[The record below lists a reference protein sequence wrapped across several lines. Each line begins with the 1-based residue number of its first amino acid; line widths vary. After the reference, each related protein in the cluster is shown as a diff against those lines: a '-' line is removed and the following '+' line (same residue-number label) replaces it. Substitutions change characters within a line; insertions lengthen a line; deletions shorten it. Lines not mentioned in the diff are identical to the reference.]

1 MARSW
6 SVAAIRAIDPA
17 GPDAQVMITGAHI
30 PDLKMRQS
38 LFIIV
43 LLMFS
48 LSAVAADNNA
58 ARYKGRTVTSVI
70 DEFRAMG
77 FGFAYSTSLVSDTL
91 PVTIEPTSTDELQI
105 VKQILG
111 PHNLTIRSEEG
122 LWLIVRGDQ
131 GGQQQG
137 EVLLIVRDK
146 RDYAPLEQL
155 TVRATPALASASI
168 LVPGIQQYSEL
179 EPGIYRIEVV
189 ASGFDPAVRRVYV
202 EPGKTTE
209 VTFLLEPERPE
220 IEAITVSAS
229 RYEISRDINT
239 SAFYLDQRTIQNMP
253 DIGEDPVRVV
263 QRLPGTAASGVSA
276 RAHFRGGEES
286 ETGIILNGQRLFD
299 PFHIRDYNN
308 IFSTIDAR
316 AIDGVEVFT
325 GGFPARYG
333 DRLSGF
339 VLMNSLDTIQPR
351 HTELGVSVFN
361 TSILSAGTFP
371 GGAAQ
376 WLVSARRS
384 NLDLVLNPKLGQPN
398 YYDVF
403 SQLAFDLTPDVR
415 LSLNGLYA
423 DDSVTVILENEP
435 SELEQA
441 TSETQNA
448 QFWVTL
454 ENQWSPVLRS
464 ISVVSFNSFSNH
476 QLGETNDAE
485 EIVSDVDDRRSVD
498 RYGFRQDWFWN
509 QSDIHL
515 VQWGFQ
521 AENSEARYDYTGQ
534 AEFFG
539 LSALYQD
546 VDDTISRDLSA
557 APIGNSF
564 AVYLSDRWK
573 VARNTIVELG
583 LRWDDQTYTGL
594 VSDSQLSP
602 RLSVLHA
609 ISPQTELR
617 FSWGRYHQSQGIH
630 ELQIEDGV
638 TSFFPAQRADHLI
651 AGIRHSFN
659 NKVSVRLELFQK
671 DMSRLR
677 PRFENLFDPLA
688 LIPELQPDRV
698 RIAPSKAR
706 ARGLEFSIDRT
717 NGSLT
722 WWASYTLSEVTD
734 TVDGIK
740 VPRSWDQTHALL
752 AGINWNNA
760 AWDFSLAANV
770 HSGWPTT
777 GMTLVDAPDP
787 AADPIAI
794 PGPRNAERHGTFA
807 SVDARISRRFSVG
820 KGTITAF
827 FEVANLFD
835 RKNICCRDYDLADD
849 TDDVLE
855 LSDDYWL
862 PRLPAIGFLWE
873 FQ

>member
-1 MARSW
+1 
-6 SVAAIRAIDPA
+6 
-17 GPDAQVMITGAHI
+17 MITGTHI
-30 PDLKMRQS
+30 PILKMRQS
-38 LFIIV
+38 LLIII
-43 LLMFS
+43 LLLFS
-48 LSAVAADNNA
+48 FTAVEADGDRQA
-58 ARYKGRTVTSVI
+58 YKGRTLISVI
-70 DEFRAMG
+70 DEFRSDG
-77 FGFAYSTSLVSDTL
+77 FGLAYSNSLVSDTL
-91 PVTIEPTSTDELQI
+91 VVTVEPTVTDDIQI
-105 VKQILG
+105 LKQILE

-122 LWLIVRGDQ
+122 FWLIVRGDQ
-131 GGQQQG
+131 DGQEKG
-137 EVLLIVRDK
+137 HVLLIVRDK
-146 RDYAPLEQL
+146 RDYAPLEQP
-155 TVRATPALASASI
+155 TVSAAPSLASASV

-179 EPGIYRIEVV
+179 EPGAYRIEVA

-202 EPGKTTE
+202 EPGETTE

-229 RYEISRDINT
+229 RYQISRDINT
-239 SAFYLDQRTIQNMP
+239 SGFFLDQRTIQNMP

-263 QRLPGTAASGVSA
+263 QRLPGTAAGGVSA
-276 RAHFRGGEES
+276 RAHFRGGEEA

-299 PFHIRDYNN
+299 PFHVRDYNN

-339 VLMNSLDTIQPR
+339 VLMDSLDSMQPR
-351 HTELGVSVFN
+351 HTELGISVFN
-361 TSILSAGTFP
+361 TSVLSAGTFSS
-371 GGAAQ
+371 GDSQ

-384 NLDLVLNPKLGQPN
+384 NLDIVLDPKLGQPT

-423 DDSVTVILENEP
+423 DDGVIVVLESDP
-435 SELEQA
+435 VELEQA

-448 QFWVTL
+448 QFWMTL
-454 ENQWSPVLRS
+454 ENQWSSALRS
-464 ISVVSFNSFSNH
+464 SSVVSFSSFSN
-476 QLGETNDAE
+476 QRLGETNDVE
-485 EIVSDVDDRRSVD
+485 KIVSDVDDRRDVD
-498 RYGFRQDWFWN
+498 QYGFRQDWYWN

-521 AENSEARYDYTGQ
+521 AEHSEARYDYTAN
-534 AEFFG
+534 AEFFEFA
-539 LSALYQD
+539 SFYQG

-557 APIGNSF
+557 APIGNNF
-564 AVYLSDRWK
+564 AVYVSDRWK

-583 LRWDDQTYTGL
+583 LRWDDQTYTDL

-602 RLSVLHA
+602 RFSLLHA
-609 ISPQTELR
+609 LNPDTELR

-638 TSFFPAQRADHLI
+638 TDFYPAQRADHII
-651 AGIRHSFN
+651 AGIRHRFD

-698 RIAPSKAR
+698 RIAPSEAQS
-706 ARGLEFSIDRT
+706 RGMELSIDHT
-717 NGSLT
+717 TGSLT
-722 WWASYTLSEVTD
+722 WWAGYTLSEVND
-734 TVDGIK
+734 TIDG
-740 VPRSWDQTHALL
+740 VEEPRSWDQRHALI
-752 AGINWNNA
+752 AGLNWNND
-760 AWDFSLAANV
+760 AWDFSIAANV

-777 GMTLVDAPDP
+777 SMMLVDAIDPDGEP
-787 AADPIAI
+787 TFIAI
-794 PGPRNAERHGTFA
+794 PGPRNAEQHNTFA
-807 SVDARISRRFSVG
+807 SVDARIARRFKVG
-820 KGTITAF
+820 RGTITAF
-827 FEVANLFD
+827 FEVANIFD
-835 RKNICCRDYDLADD
+835 RKNLCCRDYDLADD
-849 TDDVLE
+849 EDVLE

-862 PRLPAIGFLWE
+862 PRLPAIGILWE